1 MNYNYNDGGRADAG
15 LKGETDCGIRA
26 MSIAC
31 GISYSDARAKL
42 KEASAKG
49 KLGSRAIS
57 RGVYKEDLAAALAEL
72 GWHWESAPKMIGR
85 KARCEDLTGIV
96 IARQARHFVAVI
108 DGIPQDTWDSS
119 ERMVYGYWAK
129 K

>member
-15 LKGETDCGIRA
+15 LKGDTDCGIRA
-26 MSIAC
+26 MAIAC
-31 GISYSDARAKL
+31 EISYSEARARL
-42 KEASAKG
+42 KEASLEG

-57 RGVYKEDLAAALAEL
+57 RGIWKEDLADALALL
-72 GWHWESAPKMIGR
+72 GWSWKTAPKISGR
-85 KARCEDLTGIV
+85 KARCKDLTGTV

-108 DGIPQDTWDSS
+108 DGIPQDTWDTS